1 MSVRRRRLAVGGTR
15 SADDARTEGAAL
27 RARRAGGRQ
36 RQPSR
41 PLCGRHGLWC
51 RTRHVVSQHR
61 AQGQGQEQ
69 NQHHNH
75 YGQGPTSACGCDVWA
90 WRTRRWRALVR
101 SRAKGVRMARRGRT
115 APRHAQAHRAT
126 DPRFARRTPG
136 RQLRGLP
143 HRNRGLQPPQLE
155 RWLVHRTR
163 RLRRP
168 PVERARVFFVRATGT
183 RRPHRTPLRA

>member
-1 MSVRRRRLAVGGTR
+1 MSVRGRRFGGGTTR
-15 SADDARTEGAAL
+15 SADDARADGAAL

-61 AQGQGQEQ
+61 AQGQGQQQ

-75 YGQGPTSACGCDVWA
+75 YGQGPTSARGCDVWA
-90 WRTRRWRALVR
+90 WRTGRWRALVR
-101 SRAKGVRMARRGRT
+101 CRAKGVRMARRGRT
-115 APRHAQAHRAT
+115 APRHAQEYRAT
-126 DPRFARRTPG
+126 DRRFARRTPG
-136 RQLRGLP
+136 RRLHGLP
-143 HRNRGLQPPQLE
+143 HRNRGLQRPQLE
-155 RWLVHRTR
+155 RSLVHRTR

-168 PVERARVFFVRATGT
+168 PVERARVSFVRATES
-183 RRPHRTPLRA
+183 RRPHRTRLRA